1 MATGPVVGRSRLA
14 LLGWAA
20 LSGTLLMASA
30 PCDAADEDPGRAQF
44 VRSCG
49 ACHTADR
56 GGAHFNGPNLFGVY
70 GRRAGTAEGFGY
82 SNTLARAGWTW
93 NKHTLDRWL
102 ADSRKG
108 HPMAE
113 MAYRQPD
120 PEKRALVIRYL
131 EKMR

>member
-30 PCDAADEDPGRAQF
+30 PCDAADEDPGREQF

-56 GGAHFNGPNLFGVY
+56 GGAHFNGPNLFGVF

-82 SNTLARAGWTW
+82 SATLAKADWTW

>member
-1 MATGPVVGRSRLA
+1 M
-14 LLGWAA
+14 AA
-20 LSGTLLMASA
+20 LFGVLLMAA
-30 PCDAADEDPGRAQF
+30 TPCAAADDDPGRAQF

-49 ACHTADR
+49 ACHTAER
-56 GGAHFNGPNLFGVY
+56 GGANFSGPNLFGVY

-82 SNTLARAGWTW
+82 SNTLAKADWTW
-93 NKHTLDRWL
+93 DERALDRWL

-120 PEKRALVIRYL
+120 AVKRALVIQYL
-131 EKMR
+131 AKMK